1 MTDDKA
7 RLIFLLI
14 LLVPL
19 VLQVFM
25 GGGTALFRKVQHSA
39 VWFLIFAGFIATY
52 GMWPELKRSLLPR
65 AAIERNG
72 AVELRAASDGHFYVD
87 TLINGQPVTFLID
100 TGASNIVLSTADARK
115 VGFNPA
121 KLSYTD
127 QAATANG
134 LVGIAP
140 VRLNSLVLG
149 PHEDRDLNASVNA
162 GDIDMSLL
170 GMSYLR
176 RYQLTFS
183 GNTLSLKR

>member
-1 MTDDKA
+1 MPEDKG

-14 LLVPL
+14 LLVPV

-25 GGGTALFRKVQHSA
+25 GSGKALFRKLQQASI
-39 VWFLIFAGFIATY
+39 WFLIFAGFIAAY

-87 TLINGQPVTFLID
+87 TMVNGQPVTFLID
-100 TGASNIVLSTADARK
+100 TGASNIVLSPADARK
-115 VGFNPA
+115 VGFDPA
-121 KLSYTD
+121 NLSFTD
-127 QAATANG
+127 QASTANG
-134 LVGIAP
+134 TVGIAP
-140 VRLNSLVLG
+140 VRLTSLVLG
-149 PHEDRDLNASVNA
+149 PYEDLDLSASVNA
-162 GDIDMSLL
+162 GETDQSLL